1 MKKKIPFMIAVFLS
15 GAMVKVMN
23 AQTSGN
29 ITYTLYRESN
39 PTQDQSDAYRKI
51 VSAMDSAIWYYNKYT
66 TLSKSLNVYYNTG
79 VQTAD
84 ANFNGTIRFGT
95 SRSYM
100 VVHTAMH
107 EIAHTIGIGT
117 TTEYRNLIR
126 NKIFTGTHATAKLR
140 EITDDPSAVVNG
152 DNQHF
157 WPFGLNYANE
167 ITGVKDLINHCHIV
181 NAIYQDLFHESFY
194 GAFRLKAKVSGKFI
208 YAQQNDLLLGNRQDS
223 SSIIKLVMLNDT
235 NTFRLESGNKVLDIP
250 NESRDAGT
258 QAKLWDWNGGA
269 HQRVFFEFQSE
280 NVVRIRMVHSGL
292 YLQPDGD
299 RIIQDRA
306 SQATENQF
314 WELITTDD
322 PPVKIVTNHFS
333 NQKSN
338 PFLTVTNNRMTFHLN
353 DHPSSRTHFTI
364 FDLQGKIRYSEI
376 ITIKNRFF
384 LPELSS
390 GTYIAKV
397 HYKNGI
403 QTLTGFIVR

>member
-1 MKKKIPFMIAVFLS
+1 MKKKISICIIAVFLS
-15 GAMVKVMN
+15 GVIIKVD
-23 AQTSGN
+23 AQVSGN
-29 ITYTLYRESN
+29 ITYTLHRESN

-66 TLSKSLNVYYNTG
+66 TLSKNLNVYYNSKIE
-79 VQTAD
+79 TAD
-84 ANFNGTIRFGT
+84 ANFNGTIRFGPG
-95 SRSYM
+95 RSYM

-107 EIAHTIGIGT
+107 EIAHAIGIGT
-117 TTEYRNLIR
+117 TTEYRNLIK

-140 EITDDPSAVVNG
+140 EITGDPSAVVNG

-167 ITGVKDLINHCHIV
+167 VTGVKDLINHCHIV
-181 NAIYQDLFHESFY
+181 NAIYQDLFLESFY
-194 GAFRLKAKVSGKFI
+194 GAFRLKAKGSGKFI

-235 NTFRLESGNKVLDIP
+235 NTFRLESGNKVFDIP
-250 NESRDAGT
+250 NESTDAGA

-269 HQRVFFEFQSE
+269 HQRAYFEFQSE
-280 NVVRIRMVHSGL
+280 DVARIRMVHSGL
-292 YLQPDGD
+292 YLQAVGD

-314 WELITTDD
+314 WELITIDD
-322 PPVKIVTNHFS
+322 HHVKIANNNHG
-333 NQKSN
+333 NHKSIS
-338 PFLTVTNNRMTFHLN
+338 FLTVINNRMKLHLN
-353 DHPSSRTHFTI
+353 DHPSGMAHFTI
-364 FDLQGKIRYSEI
+364 LDLQGKIRYSEI
-376 ITIKNRFF
+376 ITKNSFF

-390 GTYIAKV
+390 GTYIARV

-403 QTLTGFIVR
+403 QTLSGFIVR